1 MKHEVIN
8 YEIPFEDVFGI
19 KTQEGCFWIPGN
31 EGYWVEISKY
41 GVYVYPYYDFN
52 PNNFSD
58 FESFIKKE
66 GAGGLY
72 DEIAS
77 VYNRNSQI
85 NIDIK
90 DI

>member
-1 MKHEVIN
+1 M
-8 YEIPFEDVFGI
+8 
-19 KTQEGCFWIPGN
+19 
-31 EGYWVEISKY
+31 
-41 GVYVYPYYDFN
+41 
-52 PNNFSD
+52 
-58 FESFIKKE
+58 FILIMTLTLTIFRILKVLSKKE